1 MRELITSDVACHIR
15 SRVSPYAHLHRQ
27 MRELIV
33 YVDEGADADE
43 GAHRAD
49 EGAHQLITSDV
60 AWRGPHASH
69 VLRHHVRRRVAGTA
83 RVTCTPSSRPTSR
96 GGDRTR
102 HMYSVITS
110 DVACHM
116 GSRVSPRYRCCKP
129 VQPDKKPGIREVVDY
144 TAPYL
149 DILWGR
155 DYRRDHARCESLM
168 RFSSSTRQP
177 AISFVP
183 LVEATNLGGPTTVR
197 SRAYSNTAD

>member
-43 GAHRAD
+43 GVIVQMR
-49 EGAHQLITSDV
+49 ELIS
-60 AWRGPHASH
+60 
-69 VLRHHVRRRVAGTA
+69 
-83 RVTCTPSSRPTSR
+83 SSRPTSR

-197 SRAYSNTAD
+197 SRAYSNTAE